1 MSLPEFKRLVYEAK
15 SEIDEINPTELK
27 QMQQSGEDFTLIDVR
42 EREDYAKGA
51 IPGAVN
57 LPRGIL
63 EMNIDQITTD
73 KDRKLVLYCDG
84 GSCSALAAFS
94 LQKMDFLNVMSL
106 AGGYQ
111 GWQAAETPSLV
122 SNSKGLNVS

>member
-15 SEIDEINPTELK
+15 SEIDEINTAELK
-27 QMQQSGEDFTLIDVR
+27 QMQQSGEDFVLIDVR
-42 EREDYAKGA
+42 EREEYAKGA

-73 KDRKLVLYCDG
+73 KERKLVLYCDG

-94 LQKMDFLNVMSL
+94 LQKMDFHNVMSL

-111 GWQAAETPSLV
+111 GWQAAESRSLV
-122 SNSKGLNVS
+122 SNSRD